1 MPLYKYK
8 VLNPDGQDEFF
19 EIEQKINDHPLL
31 VHPITGHK
39 VKRILTSPSLSFNHS
54 SGIENNSLSPDN
66 LSKNGFTKYEKDS
79 SSGDFHRTVGQKGP
93 LVISK
98 KQINQAHNL

>member
-39 VKRILTSPSLSFNHS
+39 VKRVLTTPPYL
-54 SGIENNSLSPDN
+54 
-66 LSKNGFTKYEKDS
+66 
-79 SSGDFHRTVGQKGP
+79 
-93 LVISK
+93 
-98 KQINQAHNL
+98 

>member
-1 MPLYKYK
+1 MPVYRYK
-8 VLNPDGQDEFF
+8 VLNPDIQDEFF
-19 EIEQKINDHPLL
+19 EIEQKINDRPLL
-31 VHPITGHK
+31 VHPITGYK
-39 VKRILTSPSLSFNHS
+39 VKRVLTSPSLSLNHS

-66 LSKNGFTKYEKDS
+66 LAKNGFTKYKKDS

-98 KQINQAHNL
+98 KQINQNHNL

>member
-1 MPLYKYK
+1 MPVYRYK

-39 VKRILTSPSLSFNHS
+39 VKRVLTSPSLSFNHS

-79 SSGDFHRTVGQKGP
+79 SSGDFRRTVGREGP
-93 LVISK
+93 LIISK